1 MSVRSFR
8 LLTATSALVLSL
20 AHAQA
25 QSPVPRPV
33 PAAGAIVATKGGEEM
48 RFVRE
53 DLWRSAPV
61 QQNVVGGDTLRT
73 NEIGNLAILFADQ
86 TQIRVGRNST
96 LTVNDVAGGQA
107 GNTQLSLQGGT
118 IWARAAR
125 GGSGV
130 DVKTP
135 AAVAAIRGTDW
146 SLSVDGSGKTSLI
159 VLEGVVELSNPQGS
173 VTVRQGEG
181 AVAAIGQAPTKFV
194 LVRPNDRE
202 QMLFYLTLRD
212 GLSWLPATPFR
223 GSAGQAE
230 RARIET
236 VPPEARTAEDWL
248 TRAEVA
254 LALDGYQAAAA
265 PLAEA
270 RRRPL
275 SASQRARADLVEG
288 LIAGAERRW
297 SESAALLARAER
309 GVDTKRRVTAVYG
322 HYITASLAQPTR
334 VLPQPKIAPN
344 SPEAALAQ
352 AFIAGF
358 RQDLNAAA
366 DLVSAAEKRFPTD
379 TRLGVF
385 SSQLSLA
392 LNRRDQMR
400 SSLER
405 VRAADPN
412 DHLVLAMSGRIRA
425 DVDSD
430 RRAALADLKRALEA
444 APGDVAIWNELGM
457 LYAELEAPLEAEAAF
472 RRAIALDPHDPL
484 PRANLSFILLDQ
496 SRVEEAGAL
505 IDKALDLDPDF
516 HVAYIARGRYLLQK
530 GNMPGAIESI
540 LAGSA
545 ANPAY
550 ANGLVAAAVAYY
562 QNGDIELA
570 EQTFD
575 NADRLDPNDPVTAI
589 MRTAVA
595 LDQYR
600 ADDAVRFAREAVKRA
615 RSRGGDYAGLSANRQ
630 SGSYPADAYRFI
642 GLHEW
647 GRFYGDRT
655 FDPFQASSYF
665 DQAANVSPNVFRGSP
680 TLTSV
685 ETGSDDGV
693 AAANLVVQGLLF
705 DPLAVGGR
713 LGRIDILR
721 RPFVDAEVGGSWIS
735 QDGKTGWKTD
745 ATVTGFSNEPIPTAF
760 NFSASRLRDNGL
772 YSYDQER
779 LDNAAFFIGS
789 APTAADRLLVFGTL
803 SKNEPGAFSSLTETT
818 FNVGNLAVPGV
829 FYNQDAREAIDFQL
843 GAGWSHTFGHRNVVT
858 AAVFHGQARTTT
870 DTQQGG
876 IAANPELV
884 LFELL
889 RRERTRTTA
898 TVVALNHM
906 IGFGDVTLRYGAEAL
921 RGKSRVEYEQDYRDY
936 VGVPIPPYS
945 DAPVDGDVSFSGIR
959 LYADAFW
966 RPTDWFEA
974 QVGLERV
981 DIDVKGAS
989 MDENILPRAGIGIS
1003 PFEGQWLRA
1012 AYRSDVLFPS
1022 TYTLSS
1028 LTTVGL
1034 LPNVIP
1040 LELGGKVDTLAL
1052 RWDAEWSPRLFTS
1065 VEYQRQDINSL
1076 SLPIPETYST
1086 VNADEARIERVAA
1099 TANVRLGYGIGLFG
1113 TVGAAS
1119 SEIQAGPAA
1128 GSPVPFVAER
1138 FARAGLTFV
1147 HPTRLRF
1154 TVAQTFLGGLTSS
1167 TPLGNFV
1174 GLKLDDYWT
1183 TDASVTWETPDRRLV
1198 LGLTVL
1204 NIFDNE
1210 YEILTNLPGQG
1221 RTISASVKARF

>member
-1 MSVRSFR
+1 MSLRSFR
-8 LLTATSALVLSL
+8 LLAAASVLALSL

-25 QSPVPRPV
+25 QAPVPRQAPV
-33 PAAGAIVATKGGEEM
+33 AGAIVAAKGGEEM

-53 DLWRSAPV
+53 DLWRAAQL
-61 QQNVVGGDTLRT
+61 QQSLVGGDTLRT
-73 NEIGNLAILFADQ
+73 NAIGNLAILFKDQ

-96 LTVNDVAGGQA
+96 LTVNDVAGGDG
-107 GNTQLSLQGGT
+107 GNTQLSLQAGN

-146 SLSVDGSGKTSLI
+146 SLSVDGAGKTSLI

-212 GLSWLPATPFR
+212 GLTWLPATPLR
-223 GSAGQAE
+223 GSARQAE
-230 RARIET
+230 RARIDAI
-236 VPPEARTAEDWL
+236 PPESRTAEDWL
-248 TRAEVA
+248 ARAEVA
-254 LALDGYQAAAA
+254 LVLDGYQAAAA
-265 PLAEA
+265 PLSEA

-275 SASQRARADLVEG
+275 TASQRARADLVEA

-297 SESAALLARAER
+297 SDSAALFARAER
-309 GVDTKRRVTAVYG
+309 GLDAKRRVSAVYG
-322 HYITASLAQPTR
+322 RYMAASLAQPNR
-334 VLPQPKIAPN
+334 VLPEPKIAPN
-344 SPEAALAQ
+344 SPEAALAH

-358 RQDLNAAA
+358 REDLNAAA
-366 DLVSAAEKRFPTD
+366 DLAEAAEKRFPND
-379 TRLGVF
+379 PQVGVF

-392 LNRRDQMR
+392 LNRRDRMR
-400 SSLER
+400 ASLER

-430 RRAALADLKRALEA
+430 RKAALADLKRALEA
-444 APGDVAIWNELGM
+444 APGNADIWNELGL
-457 LYAELEAPLEAEAAF
+457 LYADLEALVESEAAF
-472 RRAIALDPHDPL
+472 RRAIALDPQNPVAY
-484 PRANLSFILLDQ
+484 ANLSFILLDQ

-530 GNMPGAIESI
+530 GDTSGAIESI

-562 QNGDIELA
+562 QNGEIELA

-595 LDQYR
+595 LDQYQ

-615 RSRGGDYAGLSANRQ
+615 RNRGGDYAGLSANRQ
-630 SGSYPADAYRFI
+630 SGSYPAEAYRFI

-655 FDPFQASSYF
+655 FDPFQATSYF
-665 DQAANVSPNVFRGSP
+665 DQSANVSPRLFANSP
-680 TLTSV
+680 TLTGV
-685 ETGSDDGV
+685 ETGSDDGL
-693 AAANLVVQGLLF
+693 AAANLVIQGLLF
-705 DPLAVGGR
+705 DPLALGGR
-713 LGRIDILR
+713 IGRIDILR
-721 RPFVDAEVGGSWIS
+721 RPFVDAEVGGTWIS
-735 QDGKTGWKTD
+735 QDGKTGWRSD
-745 ATVTGFSNEPIPTAF
+745 ALVTGFSNEPIPTAF
-760 NFSASRLRDNGL
+760 NFSAGRLRDNGVNT
-772 YSYDQER
+772 YDRER
-779 LDNAAFFIGS
+779 LDSAAFFIGA
-789 APTAADRLLVFGTL
+789 APSAADRFLIFGTFA
-803 SKNEPGAFSSLTETT
+803 KNEPGAFSSLSPTT
-818 FNVGNLAVPGV
+818 FATNPPTAGV
-829 FYNQDAREAIDFQL
+829 FFNNDARETIDYQL
-843 GAGWSHTFGHRNVVT
+843 GAGWSHTFGYRNVLT
-858 AAVFHGQARTTT
+858 AAVFTGRVESTT
-870 DTQQGG
+870 DTHQAG
-876 IAANPELV
+876 IVPNLV

-889 RRERTRTTA
+889 KREKTRTTA

-906 IGFGDVTLRYGAEAL
+906 IGFDDVTLRYGVEAL
-921 RGKSRVEYEQDYRDY
+921 TGKSRVRVHQDYTGY
-936 VGVPIPPYS
+936 PIPGYS
-945 DAPVDGDVSFSGIR
+945 DADIDVESSFTGSR

-966 RPTDWFEA
+966 RPSDWFEA

-981 DIDVKGAS
+981 VIDQEGAPATE
-989 MDENILPRAGIGIS
+989 DTLPRAGIGIA

-1012 AYRSDVLFPS
+1012 AYRSDVVFPS

-1040 LELGGKVDTLAL
+1040 LALGGKVDTLAL
-1052 RWDAEWSPRLFTS
+1052 RWDAEWSPRFFTA
-1065 VEYQRQDINSL
+1065 VEYQRQDIDSL
-1076 SLPIPETYST
+1076 SLPIPETYAT
-1086 VNADEARIERVAA
+1086 LDADKARIEWVAA
-1099 TANVRLGYGIGLFG
+1099 SANLWLGHGIGVFA
-1113 TVGAAS
+1113 TVGTAS
-1119 SEIQAGPAA
+1119 SEIQSGPAA
-1128 GSPVPFVAER
+1128 GLPVPFVAER
-1138 FARAGLTFV
+1138 FARAGVTFV
-1147 HPTRLRF
+1147 HPSRLRL
-1154 TVAQTFLGGLTSS
+1154 TVAQTFLGDLTSS
-1167 TPLGNFV
+1167 TPLGDFV

-1183 TDASVTWETPDRRLV
+1183 TDASLTWETPDRRLAF
-1198 LGLTVL
+1198 GLTVL
-1204 NIFDNE
+1204 NLFDNE
-1210 YEILTNLPGQG
+1210 YEVLARLPGQG
-1221 RTISASVKARF
+1221 RTVAASVKARF